1 MKFLLYL
8 CCLSIVCIIALT
20 GCGSKRYENIP
31 HDSIHLQAK
40 VDAESDAKH
49 DVNLLA
55 YFGAGMSAPLAA
67 GMCALMTGCI
77 ADLHFGHR
85 QPEPSYIIAAMS
97 AATVF
102 SLLTR
107 YYIRLHPPNPPPER
121 LIGKSPEYVKFYAN
135 AYRAKMR
142 SYQIKSGIAGSI
154 LGCLTLTSG
163 TLIIILGVVGID
175 E

>member
-1 MKFLLYL
+1 MRFLLYFSS
-8 CCLSIVCIIALT
+8 LSIACLIALT

-31 HDSIHLQAK
+31 HDPIHLQAK

-49 DVNLLA
+49 DVNLPA

-77 ADLHFGHR
+77 ADLHFGQR

-107 YYIRLHPPNPPPER
+107 YYIHLHPPNPPPER
-121 LIGKSPEYVKFYAN
+121 LIGKSPEYVKFHAD

-142 SYQIKSGIAGSI
+142 SYQVKSGAAGSI
-154 LGCLTLTSG
+154 FGCLTLTGG
-163 TLIIILGVVGID
+163 TIIIFLNVDGTD

>member
-1 MKFLLYL
+1 MRFLLYF
-8 CCLSIVCIIALT
+8 CCLSVVLT
-20 GCGSKRYENIP
+20 SCGSKRYENIP
-31 HDSIHLQAK
+31 QDPLHVQAK

-67 GMCALMTGCI
+67 GMCALMNGCI
-77 ADLHFGHR
+77 ADLHFGHE
-85 QPEPSYIIAAMS
+85 QPQPSYIIAAMS

-102 SLLTR
+102 GLLTR
-107 YYIRLHPPNPPPER
+107 YYTRLPPPNPPPER
-121 LIGKSPEYVKFYAN
+121 LIGKSPEYVKFYAD

-142 SYQIKSGIAGSI
+142 SYQIKSGAAGSVF
-154 LGCLTLTSG
+154 GCLTLTGG
-163 TLIIILGVVGID
+163 TIIIIVSVVGIS

>member
-1 MKFLLYL
+1 MRYLLYFS
-8 CCLSIVCIIALT
+8 CLSIVLI

-31 HDSIHLQAK
+31 QDPIHLQAK

-67 GMCALMTGCI
+67 GMCALTTGCI
-77 ADLHFGHR
+77 ADLHFGPR
-85 QPEPSYIIAAMS
+85 QPEPSYIIAAVS

-107 YYIRLHPPNPPPER
+107 YYTRLHPPNPPPER
-121 LIGKSPEYVKFYAN
+121 LIGKSPEYIKFYAD

-142 SYQIKSGIAGSI
+142 SYQIKSGAAGSVF
-154 LGCLTLTSG
+154 GCLTLTGG
-163 TLIIILGVVGID
+163 TIIIYLGAAGMD

>member
-1 MKFLLYL
+1 MKFSLYFS
-8 CCLSIVCIIALT
+8 CLSIVCIIACT
-20 GCGSKRYENIP
+20 SCGSKRYENIP
-31 HDSIHLQAK
+31 QDPILLQAK

-55 YFGAGMSAPLAA
+55 YFGAGMSAPLSA

-77 ADLHFGHR
+77 ADLHFGQS

-121 LIGKSPEYVKFYAN
+121 LIGKSPEYVKLYAD

-142 SYQIKSGIAGSI
+142 SYQIKSGAAGSI
-154 LGCLTLTSG
+154 FGCLTLTGG
-163 TLIIILGVVGID
+163 TIIIVVGVVGID

>member
-1 MKFLLYL
+1 MKFLLYFY
-8 CCLSIVCIIALT
+8 CLLIVCIITLIS
-20 GCGSKRYENIP
+20 CGSKRYENMP
-31 HDSIHLQAK
+31 HDPIHLQAK
-40 VDAESDAKH
+40 VDAESDAKS

-77 ADLHFGHR
+77 ADLHFGHG

-97 AATVF
+97 ATTVF

-121 LIGKSPEYVKFYAN
+121 LIGKSPAYVKFYAD

-142 SYQIKSGIAGSI
+142 SYQIKSGAAGSVF
-154 LGCLTLTSG
+154 GCLTLTGG
-163 TLIIILGVVGID
+163 TFIILLGVVGID

>member
-40 VDAESDAKH
+40 VDAELDAKH

-55 YFGAGMSAPLAA
+55 YFGAGMSVPLAA

-102 SLLTR
+102 GLLTR

-142 SYQIKSGIAGSI
+142 SYQIKSGTAGSI
-154 LGCLTLTSG
+154 FGCLTLTGG

>member
-1 MKFLLYL
+1 MRFLLYF
-8 CCLSIVCIIALT
+8 CCLSIVLT
-20 GCGSKRYENIP
+20 GCGSKGYENTAR
-31 HDSIHLQAK
+31 DSIHLQAK
-40 VDAESDAKH
+40 ADAELDAKH

-55 YFGAGMSAPLAA
+55 YFGAGMSVPLAA

-85 QPEPSYIIAAMS
+85 QPEPSYITASVS

-102 SLLTR
+102 SLLIR

-121 LIGKSPEYVKFYAN
+121 LIGKSPEYVKFYAD

-142 SYQIKSGIAGSI
+142 SYQIKSGTAGSAF
-154 LGCLTLTSG
+154 GCLTLTGG
-163 TLIIILGVVGID
+163 TLIIFVGVVGID

>member
-1 MKFLLYL
+1 MRFLLYFF
-8 CCLSIVCIIALT
+8 CLSIVLI
-20 GCGSKRYENIP
+20 GCGSKRCENIP
-31 HDSIHLQAK
+31 QDPMHLQAK
-40 VDAESDAKH
+40 VEAESDAKY
-49 DVNLLA
+49 DVNLPV
-55 YFGAGMSAPLAA
+55 YFAAGMSAPLAA
-67 GMCALMTGCI
+67 GMCALTTGCI

-102 SLLTR
+102 GLLTR

-121 LIGKSPEYVKFYAN
+121 LIGKSPEYVKFYAD

-142 SYQIKSGIAGSI
+142 SYQIKSGAAGSI
-154 LGCLTLTSG
+154 FGCLALTGG
-163 TLIIILGVVGID
+163 TLIIFVGVVGID

>member
-1 MKFLLYL
+1 MKFLLYFY
-8 CCLSIVCIIALT
+8 CLSIVCIITLIS
-20 GCGSKRYENIP
+20 CGSKRYENMP
-31 HDSIHLQAK
+31 HDPIHLQAK
-40 VDAESDAKH
+40 VDAESDAKS

-77 ADLHFGHR
+77 ADLHFGHG

-97 AATVF
+97 ATTVF

-121 LIGKSPEYVKFYAN
+121 LIGKSPAYVKFYAD

-142 SYQIKSGIAGSI
+142 SYQIKSGAAGSVF
-154 LGCLTLTSG
+154 GCLTLTGG
-163 TLIIILGVVGID
+163 TFIILLGVVGID